1 MKKMSVK
8 SVLVAC
14 ITLFLLTS
22 LTDAARVPP
31 LRGPASLV
39 TGYSPAST
47 GSKAVATDG
56 VAYPQECPCCK
67 WGYSGPFYLCQ
78 MICCKT

>member
-1 MKKMSVK
+1 MKKMMVK

-14 ITLFLLTS
+14 IALLLLTA
-22 LTDAARVPP
+22 LTDAARVPQ
-31 LRGPASLV
+31 AALV
-39 TGYSPAST
+39 TESAPAAT
-47 GSKAVATDG
+47 GSKSVATDG
-56 VAYPQECPCCK
+56 VAYPQACPCCR